1 MKLELCGDGGGGG
14 VSMELQRRFM
24 DIVKEDGLGGEM
36 DADDPLWWFLK
47 GETKGSSAW
56 SEVTLNIK
64 YGFRLSVQTPTL
76 AGCMNGWI
84 ESGTCL
90 KQVMVQVH

>member
-1 MKLELCGDGGGGG
+1 MGGGGGG

-47 GETKGSSAW
+47 GETKGSSA
-56 SEVTLNIK
+56 
-64 YGFRLSVQTPTL
+64 
-76 AGCMNGWI
+76 
-84 ESGTCL
+84 
-90 KQVMVQVH
+90 

>member
-1 MKLELCGDGGGGG
+1 MICSADAELKDEVRVMWRWGGGG

-47 GETKGSSAW
+47 GETKGSSA
-56 SEVTLNIK
+56 
-64 YGFRLSVQTPTL
+64 
-76 AGCMNGWI
+76 
-84 ESGTCL
+84 
-90 KQVMVQVH
+90 